1 MRCGYKRSLNMTSV
15 DAPVLS
21 EEDLRTEAW
30 NGFTDGNWKKD
41 IDVRDFI

>member
-1 MRCGYKRSLNMTSV
+1 MTSV

-30 NGFTDGNWKKD
+30 NGFTDGNWKKKTLTYATLY
-41 IDVRDFI
+41 